1 MDFDAFVS
9 DIREHHWNV
18 YGAEVYWHGCL
29 IHAFGDTRG
38 AHEIYSVTKSVLS
51 VAMGIAKD
59 RGLIGFERPVTEYI
73 PPEYLVGVSA
83 RRKEAWEKITLHRL
97 MTMSVT
103 GLPFRPEGDDWLE
116 FSLGVPIP
124 RPEERAFHYSNISA
138 YLAGVA
144 LTQAVGKDAGRFI
157 EEEIFAP
164 LGIEDHALG
173 RSPEGYFYGASGMRM
188 SVRSLSRIGL
198 MLCEGGRVRGK
209 RIVSEEYIRYAAS
222 ALQTNREGGYGYFF
236 WKYRD
241 GFSMH
246 GKLKQRCYVLPK
258 RELVITFLSDLD
270 DPSPALTESMEK
282 HLMDG

>member
-1 MDFDAFVS
+1 MDFDAFVG
-9 DIREHHWNV
+9 DIREHRWNV
-18 YGAEVYWHGCL
+18 FGAEAYEHGRL

-38 AHEIYSVTKSVLS
+38 PHEIYSVTKSVLS
-51 VAMGIAKD
+51 VAMGIAND
-59 RGLIGFERPVTEYI
+59 RGLIDFERPAADYI
-73 PPEYLVGVSA
+73 PPEYIAGLSP
-83 RRKEAWEKITLHRL
+83 RQKETWEKITLHRL

-103 GLPFRPEGDDWLE
+103 GLPFRPEG
-116 FSLGVPIP
+116 
-124 RPEERAFHYSNISA
+124 
-138 YLAGVA
+138 VA
-144 LTQAVGKDAGRFI
+144 LGQALGKDAGGFI

-164 LGIEDHALG
+164 LGIEDYVLG

-188 SVRSLSRIGL
+188 SVRDLSGIGL

-209 RIVSEEYIRYAAS
+209 QIVSEKYIRQASS

-246 GKLKQRCYVLPK
+246 GKMKQRCYVLPE
-258 RELVITFLSDLD
+258 RGLVITCLSDVD

-282 HLMDG
+282 HLLDG

>member
-1 MDFDAFVS
+1 MDFDAFVR
-9 DIREHHWNV
+9 DIREHRWNV
-18 YGAEVYWHGCL
+18 FGAEVYERGRL
-29 IHAFGDTRG
+29 IRDFGDTRD

-59 RGLIGFERPVTEYI
+59 RGLIDFERPVTRYI
-73 PPEYLVGVSA
+73 PPWYIGRMSS
-83 RRKEAWEKITLHRL
+83 RQKETWEKIKLRRL

-103 GLPFRPEGDDWLE
+103 GLPFRAEGCDWLA

-124 RPEERAFHYSNISA
+124 RPDEKMFHYSNISA

-144 LTQAVGKDAGRFI
+144 LTEAIGKDAGRLI

-164 LGIEDHALG
+164 LGIDDYVLG
-173 RSPEGYFYGASGMRM
+173 RSPEGYFYGASGMKM
-188 SVRSLSRIGL
+188 SVHSLSAIGL
-198 MLCEGGRVRGK
+198 MLLDGGRHRGK
-209 RIVSEEYIRYAAS
+209 QIVSQEYIRAAVS
-222 ALQTNREGGYGYFF
+222 PLQANREGGYGYFF

-258 RELVITFLSDLD
+258 RGLVITYLSDID
-270 DPSPALTESMEK
+270 DPSPALQESMEK
-282 HLMDG
+282 HLLDG